1 VEHHLHRDRRLGDNN
16 EKMTAM
22 QDDYKKLIPQFK
34 NSPVLNKL
42 LDAFNAAFQR
52 LDTDIA
58 EAFSMLDIDKCEGE
72 YLDNLGA
79 LVGVSRPVLSLGDH
93 FLKTDDALNSFE
105 NTNYYVMNAP
115 INDNFLLVPDDYYR
129 MLIKA
134 QIFKNNQ
141 AVFSVNV
148 LEQCVKILFFLENI
162 TIFYVE
168 ISGNTL
174 TVHINKDLSHNTLY
188 FLQSFK
194 TDALGRKKFDFPW
207 PPSINQINIEEE

>member
-1 VEHHLHRDRRLGDNN
+1 
-16 EKMTAM
+16 M

-34 NSPVLNKL
+34 NSPVINGL

-52 LDTDIA
+52 LDADIA
-58 EAFSMLDIDKCEGE
+58 EAFRMLNIDECEGE

-79 LVGVSRPVLSLGDH
+79 LVGVSRPVLSLGDR
-93 FLKTDDALNSFE
+93 FLKTDDFLNSFE
-105 NTNYYVMNAP
+105 NTNYYVTDAP
-115 INDNFLLVPDDYYR
+115 TNDNYRLVTDDYYR

-148 LEQCVKILFFLENI
+148 LEQCMKILFFRDDI
-162 TIFYVE
+162 TVFYIE

-174 TVHINKDLSHNTLY
+174 NVHINKDVSNDTLS
-188 FLQSFK
+188 FLASFK
-194 TDALGRKKFDFPW
+194 TDSLGRRKFDFPW
-207 PPSINQINIEEE
+207 PPSINEVNVVEE